1 MGSKAALKNDILNSI
16 PLGCNRYIEVF
27 GGGGTILLTKEPH
40 KFEVYN
46 DFNSDLVNMFR
57 CVKEKPLSFFK
68 ALGLFPLNSR
78 EEFKLLLQFM
88 QGAEPDF
95 SMIKDEMEVA
105 TTEFTGDERDKLIE
119 CLEGRAKIYDVERAA
134 AFIKLHKYS
143 YGGGGRSFG
152 GQPLNL
158 ASTLELV
165 YAIHKRLQNVVIE
178 NKDFEPLIKTT
189 DRIDSFFY
197 LDPPYVSTE
206 DHYAVDFPASDH
218 IRLYNAVSNI
228 QGKFLMSYNDCDF
241 IKDLYKDFF
250 IVELSRINSLAQRY
264 KPGSEFKELLIANFD
279 VNERRKYAPR
289 QLSFIKD
296 MQDINL
302 LKDYR
307 AKRDNHHTYYISYAL
322 KDKQDQKNEDAV
334 N

>member
-1 MGSKAALKNDILNSI
+1 M
-16 PLGCNRYIEVF
+16 
-27 GGGGTILLTKEPH
+27 TKEPH

-197 LDPPYVSTE
+197 LDPPYYSTE
-206 DHYAVDFPASDH
+206 NMYPGGFGKDDHK
-218 IRLYNAVSNI
+218 RLRDLLRTI
-228 QGKFLMSYNDCDF
+228 KGKFLLSYNDCPE
-241 IKDLYKDFF
+241 IRELYKGYEIFDFTRTH
-250 IVELSRINSLAQRY
+250 SMAQRY
-264 KPGSEFKELLIANFD
+264 EAGKEYKELLIANYDFYER
-279 VNERRKYAPR
+279 VMNEPR
-289 QLSFIKD
+289 QL
-296 MQDINL
+296 NL
-302 LKDYR
+302 FDEAEKFDYMKILKECII
-307 AKRDNHHTYYISYAL
+307 AC
-322 KDKQDQKNEDAV
+322 
-334 N
+334 